1 MKRSIFLFAFLFLIA
16 GAVSAQSADR
26 VTEILGEK
34 QVTYGEIAYL
44 AGSELNLVQE
54 KTSYADALKIAV
66 EAGIIKGNPEA
77 TDPIS
82 YAGLAFACSKTWN
95 VSKSLFY
102 KLSNSPR
109 YAFKQ
114 LQSLGIIPS
123 NADPSQTVSGRNALN
138 IITACIEKFDA
149 EGGKE

>member
-66 EAGIIKGNPEA
+66 DAGIIKGNPEA

-82 YAGLAFACSKTWN
+82 YAGLAFVCSKTWN
-95 VSKSLFY
+95 VSKS
-102 KLSNSPR
+102 
-109 YAFKQ
+109 
-114 LQSLGIIPS
+114 IISS
-123 NADPSQTVSGRNALN
+123 NADPSQTVSGRNALY
-138 IITACIEKFDA
+138 IITACIETFDT